1 MHFRLDQLLREMQSE
16 SGDFSR
22 LLNRVASG
30 VFAVGL
36 LIVLLV
42 SGNHLL
48 ASKKE
53 VRARLISQQVR
64 TYERS
69 RTLTLKFRSE
79 EGLIYQASVPL
90 SAQAALGPLDGEVE
104 LRVYHG
110 IFASGVDEIR
120 SRGKAFKV

>member
-1 MHFRLDQLLREMQSE
+1 METDNA
-16 SGDFSR
+16 DFSR
-22 LLNRVASG
+22 LLNRLASVIFTIG
-30 VFAVGL
+30 LTVVL
-36 LIVLLV
+36 LI

-53 VRARLISQQVR
+53 VRAELISQQVM
-64 TYERS
+64 TYASS
-69 RTLTLKFRSE
+69 RTLILKFRSE

-90 SAQAALGPLDGEVE
+90 AAQARLGPLTGPLE

-120 SRGKAFKV
+120 SGGRVFKV

>member
-1 MHFRLDQLLREMQSE
+1 MQSKE
-16 SGDFSR
+16 RDVSR

-30 VFAVGL
+30 VFAGGL

-42 SGNHLL
+42 SGNHWL

-53 VRARLISQQVR
+53 VRARLISQQVK
-64 TYERS
+64 TYARS
-69 RTLTLKFRSE
+69 RTLILQFRSE
-79 EGLIYQASVPL
+79 EGLIYRANIPL
-90 SAQAALGPLDGEVE
+90 SAQTALGPLDGEVE

-120 SRGKAFKV
+120 SRGKIFKV